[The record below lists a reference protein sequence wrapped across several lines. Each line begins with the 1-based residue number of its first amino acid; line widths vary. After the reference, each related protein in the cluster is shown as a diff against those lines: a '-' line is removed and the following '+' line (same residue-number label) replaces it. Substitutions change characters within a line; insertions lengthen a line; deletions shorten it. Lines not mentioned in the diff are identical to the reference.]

1 MPSTARCSS
10 SAALTARLVAHELV
24 DTPAVALDHLHR
36 LVPDARHDGLDLFR
50 IEGLVQ
56 GGVTREVGEH
66 DGGMAPFA
74 LVVQRT
80 GQHRASSRCRWP
92 GQWIRCTGGRVC
104 GQAGRCPEQPLAVTQ
119 RHHAKFPQVGVGELG
134 QQVRGYVLC
143 DKRVGVLAEAEGGQP
158 GPQVLRQTWDGRI
171 CMRTVDR
178 HHDGSWHR
186 EDSMV
191 PLSLHPAIV
200 PLTEQLGSCII
211 FSKDKPMENSSL
223 TSRQLYAAVKANPTR
238 KRFGFGRK
246 PALINIDLQKAYT
259 CVGEFATAYETDPRQ
274 LEYVNAL
281 AAEFRARGFPV
292 VWTYVAYMASGEDAG
307 VWGTRTNTPDSLQN
321 IKVGSRR
328 AEFDDRLVIDRQ
340 RDIIINKR
348 MASAFFETNLGS
360 IFTFHGVDTV
370 VVTGGSTSGCV
381 RATAVD
387 SLQRSFRTIVPEECV
402 ADKHE
407 GPHFANLY
415 DMALKYAD
423 VLSIEETMAQLR
435 QVAPAAGAGQ

>member
-1 MPSTARCSS
+1 
-10 SAALTARLVAHELV
+10 
-24 DTPAVALDHLHR
+24 
-36 LVPDARHDGLDLFR
+36 
-50 IEGLVQ
+50 
-56 GGVTREVGEH
+56 
-66 DGGMAPFA
+66 
-74 LVVQRT
+74 
-80 GQHRASSRCRWP
+80 
-92 GQWIRCTGGRVC
+92 
-104 GQAGRCPEQPLAVTQ
+104 
-119 RHHAKFPQVGVGELG
+119 
-134 QQVRGYVLC
+134 
-143 DKRVGVLAEAEGGQP
+143 
-158 GPQVLRQTWDGRI
+158 
-171 CMRTVDR
+171 
-178 HHDGSWHR
+178 
-186 EDSMV
+186 
-191 PLSLHPAIV
+191 
-200 PLTEQLGSCII
+200 
-211 FSKDKPMENSSL
+211 MENSSL

-238 KRFGFGRK
+238 KRFGFGKK

-274 LEYVNAL
+274 IEHVNTL

-292 VWTYVAYMASGEDAG
+292 VWTYVAYMESGEDAG

-328 AEFDDRLVIDRQ
+328 SELDDRLVIDRQ

-415 DMALKYAD
+415 DMAIKYAD
-423 VLSIEETMAQLR
+423 VLSIEETLAQLR
-435 QVAPAAGAGQ
+435 NVPPAPGAGR